1 MNRQQLQG
9 NWKQI
14 KGRVKQKWGEL
25 TNDDLDE
32 IEGRWQV
39 LVGKVQERYGKDRA
53 AAEKEVEEW
62 FDSVEERSRI

>member
-39 LVGKVQERYGKDRA
+39 LVGKIQERYGKDRA
-53 AAEKEVEEW
+53 AAEEEVEQW
-62 FDSVEERSRI
+62 FDSLEEGARI